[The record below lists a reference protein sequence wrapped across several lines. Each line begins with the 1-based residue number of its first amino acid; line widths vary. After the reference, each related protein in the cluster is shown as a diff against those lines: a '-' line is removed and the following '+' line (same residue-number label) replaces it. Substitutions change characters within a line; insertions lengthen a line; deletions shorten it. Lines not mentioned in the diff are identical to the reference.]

1 MKFLRKSRKRL
12 NRPLIFVCSPYRGD
26 VNAHVKCA
34 HRYCRYVVK
43 QGGIPFAP
51 HLLFTQFLDDSK
63 ASERRK
69 GMLMG
74 AEMLKLCDELWV
86 FGEPS
91 TGMQAEIDLAKRLGI
106 PVRWKLERQRRKSNE
121 HLIPANR
128 QQEAADQ
135 CDIGMKLW
143 KGEAE

>member
-1 MKFLRKSRKRL
+1 
-12 NRPLIFVCSPYRGD
+12 
-26 VNAHVKCA
+26 
-34 HRYCRYVVK
+34 
-43 QGGIPFAP
+43 
-51 HLLFTQFLDDSK
+51 
-63 ASERRK
+63 
-69 GMLMG
+69 MG

-106 PVRWKLERQRRKSNE
+106 PVRWKLERKRRKPNE

>member
-1 MKFLRKSRKRL
+1 MKFLRKSCKRL
-12 NRPLIFVCSPYRGD
+12 NQPLIFVCSPYRED

-34 HRYCRYVVK
+34 RRYCRYVVK

-51 HLLFTQFLDDSK
+51 HLLFTQFLYDSK

-91 TGMQAEIDLAKRLGI
+91 AGMQAEIDLAKRLGI
-106 PVRWKLERQRRKSNE
+106 PVRWKQERKRRKPNE
-121 HLIPANR
+121 HLIPVNR
-128 QQEAADQ
+128 QQEVADE
-135 CDIGMKLW
+135 CENDMMLW

>member
-1 MKFLRKSRKRL
+1 MKFLEKSRKRL
-12 NRPLIFVCSPYRGD
+12 NQPLIFVCSPYRGD

-34 HRYCRYVVK
+34 RRHCRYVVK

-91 TGMQAEIDLAKRLGI
+91 AGMQTEIDLAKCLGI
-106 PVRWKLERQRRKSNE
+106 PVRWKLSRDQRMDNERLPPVIRRRA
-121 HLIPANR
+121 I
-128 QQEAADQ
+128 ADQ
-135 CDIGMKLW
+135 CDHGEMSW